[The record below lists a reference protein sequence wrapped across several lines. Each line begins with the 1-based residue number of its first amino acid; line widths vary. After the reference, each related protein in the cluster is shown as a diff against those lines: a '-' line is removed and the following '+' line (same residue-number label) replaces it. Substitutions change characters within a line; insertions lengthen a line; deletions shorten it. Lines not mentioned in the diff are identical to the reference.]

1 MGIYVRF
8 NGHELGPITPEQ
20 REAIIEQITSIPPEK
35 HGACFPLK
43 ENGREVFCI
52 WSVGC
57 PISFYEK

>member
-20 REAIIEQITSIPPEK
+20 QKNIIDRIISIPSEER
-35 HGACFPLK
+35 GTCFSLK

-52 WSVGC
+52 WSTGC